1 MLKTGVSIFA
11 VVAAIVMMSGAG
23 NAQDAAMAAMQD
35 RDGNSVGEVTL
46 KQTPNGVLLTAEL
59 KNLPEGAHA
68 FHVHE
73 VGECVAPF
81 KSAGGHYSPDDSKHG
96 FLVEGGPHAGD
107 MPNIHVPVSG
117 QLTIEVFNSRISL
130 AEDAANTVFD
140 DDGSTIIIHEGGD
153 DYESQPAGAAGPRIA
168 CGVIERQT

>member
-11 VVAAIVMMSGAG
+11 VVAEIAMTSGAG
-23 NAQDAAMAAMQD
+23 NAQDAAMAAMRD
-35 RDGNSVGEVTL
+35 RDGDSVGQVTL
-46 KQTPNGVLLTAEL
+46 KQTSNGVLLTAEL

-81 KSAGGHYSPDDSKHG
+81 KSAGGHYNPDDSKHG

-107 MPNIHVPVSG
+107 MPNINVRASG
-117 QLTIEVFNSRISL
+117 GVDDRGVQFAHQSRRRR
-130 AEDAANTVFD
+130 
-140 DDGSTIIIHEGGD
+140 GQH
-153 DYESQPAGAAGPRIA
+153 
-168 CGVIERQT
+168 GVQ